1 MGIINFG
8 KSEKKI
14 SIGFSQKKKK
24 KTYRELMAL
33 CYRIGAQRGTQNLVR
48 LENVFNLCE

>member
-24 KTYRELMAL
+24 KRTENLWHYVTELAP
-33 CYRIGAQRGTQNLVR
+33 
-48 LENVFNLCE
+48 NVGHKTWLD